1 MPRQF
6 TDDDLGLLRLVADR
20 AALAIERTRL
30 DEAERAARLEAAQ
43 LLVREHA
50 ARQEAEAANRRKDQF
65 LAVLSHE
72 LRQPLNTTLGWLSV
86 LRRQHVDPVQQVRA
100 LDALE
105 RSTRAQA
112 RMIDE
117 LLDIARIEAGKVTLE
132 RRAVSLGPL
141 IAETVESLQHE
152 AKAKALTLGTQLD
165 PEARFVSADLDRL
178 RQVLMNLLAN
188 AIKYTP
194 SGGRV
199 QVRLA
204 AAEGV
209 VRIVVSD
216 TGIGIEPDLLPH
228 VFEPFRQADARSA
241 GTQGGLGL
249 GLGLAIVR
257 EIVEMHG
264 GTVEAQSDG
273 RGRGATFIVT
283 LPMIAG

>member
-1 MPRQF
+1 
-6 TDDDLGLLRLVADR
+6 
-20 AALAIERTRL
+20 
-30 DEAERAARLEAAQ
+30 
-43 LLVREHA
+43 
-50 ARQEAEAANRRKDQF
+50 
-65 LAVLSHE
+65 
-72 LRQPLNTTLGWLSV
+72 
-86 LRRQHVDPVQQVRA
+86 
-100 LDALE
+100 
-105 RSTRAQA
+105 
-112 RMIDE
+112 MIDD

-141 IAETVESLQHE
+141 VAETVESLQHE
-152 AKAKALTLGTQLD
+152 AKGKELTLGSQLD
-165 PEARFVSADLDRL
+165 PAARFVSADVDRL

-188 AIKYTP
+188 AIKCTP

-199 QVRLA
+199 HVRLTA
-204 AAEGV
+204 ADGII
-209 VRIVVSD
+209 RIVVSD

-228 VFEPFRQADARSA
+228 VFERFRQADASSA
-241 GTQGGLGL
+241 GTQGGL